1 MFTELANTC
10 KSMVA
15 KRSAKDIL

>member
-1 MFTELANTC
+1 
-10 KSMVA
+10 MVA